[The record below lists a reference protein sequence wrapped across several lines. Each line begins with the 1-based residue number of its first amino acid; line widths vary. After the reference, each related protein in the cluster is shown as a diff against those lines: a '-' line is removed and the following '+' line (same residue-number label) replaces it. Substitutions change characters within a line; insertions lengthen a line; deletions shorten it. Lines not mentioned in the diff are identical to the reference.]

1 MSLETSTRTPLRRVV
16 RALLL
21 LSVLANVGLECKC
34 RGEDNLP
41 PPALEVPIVD
51 AGSDRTVEVGDTV
64 ELDGSSNG
72 NTATHKWQFLSQPSG
87 SMATIQDADQLMGAS
102 FVADRAG
109 EFEVELVGATS
120 SDPTAPDVNPAARD
134 TVVITAIS
142 SDGGTP
148 LDCINVPEG
157 AVVIADDEFD
167 DVNWGETVIPPPGA
181 DTTGTDAEQAPSDG
195 VDGVDDPYRSMTHQ
209 IKNPS
214 IGEENCTIEDC
225 AFSLG
230 VLHEYAGGRYT
241 PSEMGAIAYI
251 DYSESHIITTPAFT
265 GAAVGWTFAVWQVD
279 PPDPPIRYTYQQKPG
294 ASAFMDLTWDTEYRC
309 GLTPDDFTPDGLNFE
324 DGGQIT
330 FGYIR
335 SNTNTTPDSTQRNVH
350 GIDNFRVV
358 IVK

>member
-1 MSLETSTRTPLRRVV
+1 MGQEGVSDDPCNCHPPLS
-16 RALLL
+16 RA
-21 LSVLANVGLECKC
+21 
-34 RGEDNLP
+34 RDTT
-41 PPALEVPIVD
+41 VD
-51 AGSDRTVEVGDTV
+51 AGSDRAVEVGDTV
-64 ELDGSSNG
+64 ELDGSSSG
-72 NTATHKWQFLSQPSG
+72 NTGSHKWQFLSQPSG

-102 FVADRAG
+102 FVADRIG

-120 SDPTAPDVNPAARD
+120 SDPTAP
-134 TVVITAIS
+134 
-142 SDGGTP
+142 
-148 LDCINVPEG
+148 
-157 AVVIADDEFD
+157 

-251 DYSESHIITTPAFT
+251 DYSESHIVTGPAFT
-265 GAAVGWTFAVWQVD
+265 GAAVGWTFAVWQGGT
-279 PPDPPIRYTYQQKPG
+279 RYTYQQNPG
-294 ASAFMDLTWDTEYRC
+294 ASAFMDLTWNTEYRC

-324 DGGQIT
+324 NGGQIT

-335 SNTNTTPDSTQRNVH
+335 SNTNTSPDSTQRNVH

>member
-1 MSLETSTRTPLRRVV
+1 
-16 RALLL
+16 
-21 LSVLANVGLECKC
+21 
-34 RGEDNLP
+34 
-41 PPALEVPIVD
+41 
-51 AGSDRTVEVGDTV
+51 
-64 ELDGSSNG
+64 
-72 NTATHKWQFLSQPSG
+72 
-87 SMATIQDADQLMGAS
+87 MATIQDADQLMGAS

-120 SDPTAPDVNPAARD
+120 SDPTAP
-134 TVVITAIS
+134 
-142 SDGGTP
+142 
-148 LDCINVPEG
+148 
-157 AVVIADDEFD
+157 

-251 DYSESHIITTPAFT
+251 DYSESHIVTGPAFT
-265 GAAVGWTFAVWQVD
+265 GAAVGWTFAVWQGGT
-279 PPDPPIRYTYQQKPG
+279 RYTYQQNPG
-294 ASAFMDLTWDTEYRC
+294 ASAFMDLTWNTEYRC

-324 DGGQIT
+324 NGGQIT

-335 SNTNTTPDSTQRNVH
+335 SNTNTSPDSTQRNVH

>member
-1 MSLETSTRTPLRRVV
+1 MSLEIPRRTVRRRVGKV
-16 RALLL
+16 FLV
-21 LSVLANVGLECKC
+21 VLALVAMGQEGVSDDPCNCH
-34 RGEDNLP
+34 P
-41 PPALEVPIVD
+41 PLSRARDTTVD
-51 AGSDRTVEVGDTV
+51 AGSDRAVEVGDTV
-64 ELDGSSNG
+64 ELDGSSSG
-72 NTATHKWQFLSQPSG
+72 NTGSHKWQFLSQPSG

-102 FVADRAG
+102 FVADRIG

-251 DYSESHIITTPAFT
+251 DYSESHIVTGPAFT
-265 GAAVGWTFAVWQVD
+265 GAAVGWTFAVWQGGT
-279 PPDPPIRYTYQQKPG
+279 RYTYQQNPG
-294 ASAFMDLTWDTEYRC
+294 ASAFMDLTWNTEYRC

-324 DGGQIT
+324 NGGQIT

-335 SNTNTTPDSTQRNVH
+335 SNTNTSPDSTQRNVH

>member
-1 MSLETSTRTPLRRVV
+1 MSLEIPRRTVRRRVGKV
-16 RALLL
+16 FLV
-21 LSVLANVGLECKC
+21 VLALVAMGQEGVSDDPCNCH
-34 RGEDNLP
+34 P
-41 PPALEVPIVD
+41 PLSRARDTTVD
-51 AGSDRTVEVGDTV
+51 AGSDRAVEVGDTV
-64 ELDGSSNG
+64 ELDGSSSG
-72 NTATHKWQFLSQPSG
+72 NTGSHKWQFLSQPSG

-102 FVADRAG
+102 FVADRIG

-120 SDPTAPDVNPAARD
+120 SDPTAP
-134 TVVITAIS
+134 
-142 SDGGTP
+142 
-148 LDCINVPEG
+148 
-157 AVVIADDEFD
+157 

-251 DYSESHIITTPAFT
+251 DYSESHIVTGPAFT
-265 GAAVGWTFAVWQVD
+265 GAAVGWTFAVWQGGT
-279 PPDPPIRYTYQQKPG
+279 RYTYQQNPG
-294 ASAFMDLTWDTEYRC
+294 ASAFMDLTWNTEYRC

-324 DGGQIT
+324 NGGQIT

-335 SNTNTTPDSTQRNVH
+335 SNTNTSPDSTQRNVH

>member
-1 MSLETSTRTPLRRVV
+1 MGQEGVSDDPCNCHPPLS
-16 RALLL
+16 RA
-21 LSVLANVGLECKC
+21 
-34 RGEDNLP
+34 RDTT
-41 PPALEVPIVD
+41 VD
-51 AGSDRTVEVGDTV
+51 AGSDRAVEVGDTV
-64 ELDGSSNG
+64 ELDGSSSG
-72 NTATHKWQFLSQPSG
+72 NTGSHKWQFLSQPSG

-120 SDPTAPDVNPAARD
+120 SDPTAP
-134 TVVITAIS
+134 
-142 SDGGTP
+142 
-148 LDCINVPEG
+148 
-157 AVVIADDEFD
+157 

-251 DYSESHIITTPAFT
+251 DYSESHIVTGPAFT
-265 GAAVGWTFAVWQVD
+265 GAAVGWTFAVWQGGT
-279 PPDPPIRYTYQQKPG
+279 RYTYQQNPG
-294 ASAFMDLTWDTEYRC
+294 ASAFMDLTWNTEYRC

-324 DGGQIT
+324 NGGQIT

-335 SNTNTTPDSTQRNVH
+335 SNTNTSPDSTQRNVH